1 MCGAMEMHQGGCHP
15 LKVGTEDHA
24 AAGLCGCEP
33 LSLAAGVSPLARA
46 RRGAEGS
53 ARLGAS
59 CYAGREWEGGLEK
72 NRVKDG
78 EGMWEG
84 TSEGAG
90 RGQAPGSTGGVKLLF
105 PLQTPAPRH
114 PSCRSHRAAGSTCHL
129 HTTSAAQHPRARRSR
144 HPPRGWP
151 RPPLSRCPPPTTAW
165 RVPWAPGAAA
175 TAPSAGRSPL
185 PPVPRTTTRLTAPG
199 AGPGR
204 WKTSTPSTEP
214 PVLGA
219 AWWGERGS
227 RAPHRCTGLATSSC
241 HHQRPS
247 RDALLAPCCFWELWQ
262 RWAMSQLDLAP
273 APGLGQCWGC
283 GRLKESVPF

>member
-1 MCGAMEMHQGGCHP
+1 MDMHQGGCHP

-84 TSEGAG
+84 TSEGEG

-105 PLQTPAPRH
+105 PLQTPTPRH

-129 HTTSAAQHPRARRSR
+129 HSALPLVLMLTYSHSGDIGETHLMAHQRQHFIVSKSFSQRIMTSFQFSGTTSYISTT
-144 HPPRGWP
+144 WVDTLKM
-151 RPPLSRCPPPTTAW
+151 LS
-165 RVPWAPGAAA
+165 
-175 TAPSAGRSPL
+175 
-185 PPVPRTTTRLTAPG
+185 
-199 AGPGR
+199 
-204 WKTSTPSTEP
+204 
-214 PVLGA
+214 
-219 AWWGERGS
+219 
-227 RAPHRCTGLATSSC
+227 
-241 HHQRPS
+241 
-247 RDALLAPCCFWELWQ
+247 ALKPC
-262 RWAMSQLDLAP
+262 
-273 APGLGQCWGC
+273 
-283 GRLKESVPF
+283 